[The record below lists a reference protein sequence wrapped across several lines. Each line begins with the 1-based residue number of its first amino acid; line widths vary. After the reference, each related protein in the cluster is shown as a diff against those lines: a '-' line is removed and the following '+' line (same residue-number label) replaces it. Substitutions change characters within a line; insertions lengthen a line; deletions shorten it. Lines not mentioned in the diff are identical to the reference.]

1 LIDLSGKHIF
11 IAGGSRGIGAAAARM
26 AAACG
31 GWVTVTYERN
41 EAAAREVVNSISEGG
56 GVAISLQCSVTDE
69 ASVKAAM
76 ETAVDKLG
84 SIHGLVVSAGIYE
97 GADLEEM
104 TVDFWDRTMSIN
116 LKGTFIA
123 VQTAVKYMRE
133 AAGGG
138 SIVIYTSTAGQS
150 GSPGHSAYAASK
162 AAQIVFMRSMA
173 YELAGDKIRSNCI
186 APAWT
191 ETDMAAD
198 SLDKLGREKVARDF
212 PLGRI
217 GLPGDVA
224 GATCFLLSDL
234 AGFITGVTL
243 SVDGGMAMRG

>member
-11 IAGGSRGIGAAAARM
+11 IAGGSRGIGAAAARA

-31 GWVTVTYERN
+31 AWVTVTYEKN
-41 EAAAREVVNSISEGG
+41 EEAAKSVVRDISAAGG
-56 GVAISLQCSVTDE
+56 IAVALRAGVTDE
-69 ASVKAAM
+69 AQVRAAM

-97 GADLEEM
+97 GAKLEEM
-104 TVDFWDRTMSIN
+104 TAEFWDRTLSIN
-116 LKGTFIA
+116 LLGTFLCTQAA
-123 VQTAVKYMRE
+123 VRHMRE
-133 AAGGG
+133 AGAGG

-150 GSPGHSAYAASK
+150 GSPDHSAYAASK
-162 AAQIVFMRSMA
+162 GAQIVFMKSMA
-173 YELAGDKIRSNCI
+173 QELAADRIRVNCI

-191 ETDMAAD
+191 ETDMAAP
-198 SLDKLGREKVARDF
+198 SLDRLGREDVAKSF

-217 GLPGDVA
+217 GLPEDVA
-224 GATCFLLSDL
+224 GATAFLLSDL

-243 SVDGGMAMRG
+243 TVDGGMAMRG